1 MLALNT
7 RKLSTTLFISLAV
20 LVAVSTVVEAS
31 HDAPLQQR
39 DHVNLKRILKKR
51 ATTFPGDG
59 SSGPVIG
66 AAPIPG
72 AGSSSTTD
80 PLSTGTSTTAT
91 TATTPGGITIGLPLG
106 TTETTGTTS
115 GTTSGTASL
124 PTDSTS
130 TTSTTSG
137 TTTSGTTSTTSTT
150 TSTTSTTTTPPA
162 APTDNNVTST
172 STDKVRSTKTVVT
185 SVEASST
192 TVPQLSGAAAQKSS
206 NIMTIL
212 VAIAASLGGV
222 AILWTVFRKWKLGSS
237 KRFEERLQPIDWKS
251 PSHDDG
257 LPASHPRRNS
267 GSSFNSGRS
276 RGNGL
281 SPLEHDFTA
290 GPSGVSPVGGY
301 ADMSRGP
308 SPTMRENHFNGTGGR
323 Y

>member
-106 TTETTGTTS
+106 STETTGTTS
-115 GTTSGTASL
+115 GTTSG
-124 PTDSTS
+124 
-130 TTSTTSG
+130 
-137 TTTSGTTSTTSTT
+137 
-150 TSTTSTTTTPPA
+150 
-162 APTDNNVTST
+162 
-172 STDKVRSTKTVVT
+172 VRSTKTVVT

-308 SPTMRENHFNGTGGR
+308 SPPMRENHFNGTGGR